1 VARRKII
8 SQRENNIQQQEAR
21 LLRQVREEVIQLL
34 FNRYVFRTH
43 QEIVR
48 HNPRLQRR
56 PRSIFAEWAQI
67 MYAVTN
73 AVGVRRLASSTYQDG
88 DVNLVRLLDM
98 FVRDPMRLW
107 ARFER
112 YYPDDAAA
120 ARTKDVNKA
129 AALESGW
136 ETLACKRLLG
146 EDQRQLT
153 NAAEK
158 ANRFASKRAAHSA
171 PHALVHTTFSD
182 LDEAIDTLKKLTEK
196 YTRLVCAERRQSLES
211 LHRAGK
217 PTVYPWLVQ
226 MEKNFDLLEEMKRH
240 KLSSGWD
247 SIFLEA
253 WATKE
258 TISLPLGET
267 EPPRQAD

>member
-1 VARRKII
+1 MY
-8 SQRENNIQQQEAR
+8 QEEIR
-21 LLRQVREEVIQLL
+21 LLREVREEVVQLL

-48 HNPRLQRR
+48 QNPRLQGR

-67 MYAVTN
+67 TYAVANTV
-73 AVGVRRLASSTYQDG
+73 AVRRLASSAYQDG

-98 FVRDPMRLW
+98 FMRDPTKLW
-107 ARFER
+107 ACFER
-112 YYPDDAAA
+112 YYPNHAVA
-120 ARTKDVNKA
+120 ARAKVVNKVA
-129 AALESGW
+129 AGESGW

-146 EDQRQLT
+146 EDRKQLI

-171 PHALVHTTFSD
+171 PHVPVHTTFSD
-182 LDEAIDTLKKLTEK
+182 LDEAIDTIKKLAEK
-196 YTRLVCAERRQSLES
+196 YTQLACAERRQALES
-211 LHRAGK
+211 LYRAGK
-217 PTVYPWLVQ
+217 PTLYREFVQ
-226 MEKNFDLLEEMKRH
+226 MEKNLDLLQEMKRR

-253 WATKE
+253 WATKK
-258 TISLPLGET
+258 TLSLPLGDT
-267 EPPRQAD
+267 QPPRRAG

>member
-1 VARRKII
+1 M
-8 SQRENNIQQQEAR
+8 QQEEAG
-21 LLRQVREEVIQLL
+21 LLRELREEVVQLL

-48 HNPRLQRR
+48 RNPRLQGR

-67 MYAVTN
+67 VYAVAN
-73 AVGVRRLASSTYQDG
+73 AVGVRRLAASTYRDG

-98 FVRDPMRLW
+98 FMRDPMRLW
-107 ARFER
+107 ACFEQ
-112 YYPDDAAA
+112 YYRDDAAA
-120 ARTKDVNKA
+120 ARAKVVNKGTA
-129 AALESGW
+129 GGSGW

-146 EDQRQLT
+146 VDRKQLT

-171 PHALVHTTFSD
+171 PHAPVHTTFAD
-182 LDEAIDTLKKLTEK
+182 LDEAIDTLKQLTEK
-196 YTRLVCAERRQSLES
+196 YTRLVCAERRQALES

-217 PTVYPWLVQ
+217 PTVYPLLIQ

-258 TISLPLGET
+258 TLSLPLGEMK
-267 EPPRQAD
+267 PPRQTG